1 MCHGDV
7 ASSEYGRLLL
17 ILVKDHKH
25 MNFAPISPALH
36 SKEHGRLHLP
46 VMPSCALTGDRGVS
60 TLRLLI
66 VPALSGPVPC
76 DTNVHVSN
84 ARARSFFHANDT
96 GVGQAK
102 GGFGQAKGGFGQ
114 AEGEVQP
121 APSAGQGQ
129 PTSSTDGMQH
139 QEHIPS
145 GQGIPQD
152 VLQRQHEEWFKGGGP
167 TPHLTAVSS
176 PVHCTLVSP
185 SPKQLTSQLSAHSV
199 CKSSL
204 HHHSMVSPPGFEQI
218 ERPASFVLC
227 LADHHNPQTQER
239 KQCLS
244 TCVHPILTLFG
255 TRLCLVGNKYTSH
268 SQDLPGTSGSVGRYF
283 KSTSRPSL
291 VYASATLL
299 VAPSV
304 ISQELQHLWQEL
316 LRAAHEENQAALQ
329 WIYKDF
335 MNRGLNEHRASSEH
349 RNCTALT
356 LDTGFLV
363 KHNPCPQEHAPLQAI
378 QEADGGGLP
387 EPILQAAV
395 QAGAV
400 QPPTAAPETP
410 ASPDT
415 GEGREPGPP
424 PLPQSSPL
432 SQTLE
437 AHFPG
442 AVAAAATSPSA
453 AASGTT
459 EAAAI
464 NEELQGTAPNQ
475 PVLHALVSPS
485 LGQPKPGVMP
495 PLPPVKVGLP

>member
-1 MCHGDV
+1 
-7 ASSEYGRLLL
+7 
-17 ILVKDHKH
+17 
-25 MNFAPISPALH
+25 
-36 SKEHGRLHLP
+36 
-46 VMPSCALTGDRGVS
+46 
-60 TLRLLI
+60 
-66 VPALSGPVPC
+66 
-76 DTNVHVSN
+76 
-84 ARARSFFHANDT
+84 
-96 GVGQAK
+96 
-102 GGFGQAKGGFGQ
+102 
-114 AEGEVQP
+114 
-121 APSAGQGQ
+121 
-129 PTSSTDGMQH
+129 MQH
-139 QEHIPS
+139 EEHIPS

-176 PVHCTLVSP
+176 PVHCTLV
-185 SPKQLTSQLSAHSV
+185 
-199 CKSSL
+199 
-204 HHHSMVSPPGFEQI
+204 
-218 ERPASFVLC
+218 
-227 LADHHNPQTQER
+227 
-239 KQCLS
+239 
-244 TCVHPILTLFG
+244 
-255 TRLCLVGNKYTSH
+255 
-268 SQDLPGTSGSVGRYF
+268 
-283 KSTSRPSL
+283 
-291 VYASATLL
+291 YASATLL

-316 LRAAHEENQAALQ
+316 LRAAHEENQAA
-329 WIYKDF
+329 
-335 MNRGLNEHRASSEH
+335 
-349 RNCTALT
+349 
-356 LDTGFLV
+356 
-363 KHNPCPQEHAPLQAI
+363 LQAI

-495 PLPPVKVGLP
+495 PLPPVKESFTLGGWEDLTVPDAERLSLKATKASAVPSSQEARTVPAVLEPVAEIEVPVTAATWTYHYQQLLHDLAIVHAPGTKQQQPREIQDPNLHPVPGSFSSAGLESPALLDESEKHLLDYCHANAHLLPATLKLLSEERHPPHGWNVQPGRVMCSTNEKAS